1 MSLVLGHL
9 AEGWT
14 AGEIVDNFPGLVVDG
29 VRACVAYVARLTDV
43 RFSDVEV
50 AWDSSSTS
58 TSVGEASCLCP
69 CRTHGSGCSGTDR
82 RCRGGRAHKKGFDDF
97 ASGRKA

>member
-58 TSVGEASCLCP
+58 TSVGEGIVSLSLPHARLGLQWNRPSVP
-69 CRTHGSGCSGTDR
+69 WRQG
-82 RCRGGRAHKKGFDDF
+82 A
-97 ASGRKA
+97 